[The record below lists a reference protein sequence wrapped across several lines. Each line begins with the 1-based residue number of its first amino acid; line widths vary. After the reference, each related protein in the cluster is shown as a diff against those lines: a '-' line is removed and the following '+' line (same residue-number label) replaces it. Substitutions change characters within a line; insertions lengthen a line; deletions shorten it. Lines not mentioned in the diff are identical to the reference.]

1 MPSFV
6 PAAARTM
13 TLFEVFAREKRSLSN
28 SELAR
33 LLDLPETSCSDLV
46 HTLVDCGFL
55 MRTVKTRRI
64 YPTGRL
70 FGVARDISRNDSMF
84 SAMLEACELLRDK
97 TGESALCGRVEEGVV
112 RVIAFCEGL
121 HPLRYA
127 TAGGDKLS
135 LHVSALGKAILALAT
150 PEEAARQLRIKPLKK
165 VASGTITELP
175 ALEAQIATFREQ
187 GWALVE
193 NEGGDDLAA
202 VAVAGMLNGEAL
214 AISIAGPVGRLRQ
227 QRGEHLQALRAV
239 QTLLFSPGAQRA
251 A

>member
-1 MPSFV
+1 MPSHV

-13 TLFEVFAREKRSLSN
+13 TLFEVFGREKRALSN

-33 LLDLPETSCSDLV
+33 LLDLPESSCSDLV

-55 MRTVKTRRI
+55 MRTVKSRRV

-70 FGVARDISRNDSMF
+70 YGVARDIAKNDSVF
-84 SAMLEACELLRDK
+84 SAMLEACEMLRDK
-97 TGESALCGRVEEGVV
+97 TGESALCGRVEDGVV

-135 LHVSALGKAILALAT
+135 LHVSAMGKAILAIGS

-165 VASGTITELP
+165 LAPGTVTDLP
-175 ALEAQIATFREQ
+175 ALEAQIAHIREQ

-202 VAVAGMLNGEAL
+202 LAVAGVLNDEPL
-214 AISIAGPVGRLRQ
+214 SISIAGPVGRLRLH
-227 QRGEHLQALRAV
+227 REEHLQSLRAV
-239 QTLLFSPGAQRA
+239 HTLLFT
-251 A
+251 